1 MLMSLFSQM
10 GKKQEDLVWNL
21 RGKTENRARNN
32 GWISPVEMA
41 KTEWGQRRQI

>member
-21 RGKTENRARNN
+21 RGKTENCARNN
-32 GWISPVEMA
+32 GWISHAEMPT
-41 KTEWGQRRQI
+41 TEWGQRRQR